1 MILQIGND
9 DETCPWLRLGA
20 ISQCKPPGK
29 EGHIEIMQCMTI
41 YGDFIDGLFV
51 FEMKGFF
58 FLGRN

>member
-41 YGDFIDGLFV
+41 YGDFIDGAVCF
-51 FEMKGFF
+51 
-58 FLGRN
+58 